1 VLGHE
6 GEVRSAAFSPDG
18 KWVVTASL
26 DNTARVWEAATGREL
41 AVLRGHEGRVTSAAF
56 SPDGR
61 YIVTAS
67 ADGTAHI
74 YLTRIE
80 DLMELARSRVTRELT
95 PEERRRYLHED

>member
-1 VLGHE
+1 V
-6 GEVRSAAFSPDG
+6 
-18 KWVVTASL
+18 
-26 DNTARVWEAATGREL
+26 ATGREL
-41 AVLRGHEGRVTSAAF
+41 AVLRGHEGIVRSAAF

-67 ADGTAHI
+67 DDGTARI

-95 PEERRRYLHED
+95 PEERRLYLHED